1 MEIHKIIYV
10 LCEKKTTLNIIQDTI
25 LQTVKTNKQ
34 LKHKPNTSYI
44 YISTTFVI
52 YLHQTII
59 QTNMGQTVISSE
71 CKILPII

>member
-1 MEIHKIIYV
+1 MKIHKIIYV

-25 LQTVKTNKQ
+25 LQTVKKQ
-34 LKHKPNTSYI
+34 LKHILPNTS

-71 CKILPII
+71 CKILPKI

>member
-1 MEIHKIIYV
+1 MYSVKKDNIEHYTRHDITN
-10 LCEKKTTLNIIQDTI
+10 CEK
-25 LQTVKTNKQ
+25 NKQ
-34 LKHKPNTSYI
+34 LKHIPNTS

-71 CKILPII
+71 CKILPKI